1 MSRTTTSPLRQRSII
16 AALLA
21 GLLVLVGQTPAVA
34 APNVQTVTVAH
45 TDISTVRGTPLKTF
59 YEGAWSRNSTHSWA
73 TAGASFEIPFTGESV
88 ALFGRKATTNG
99 TADVY
104 IDGAKIGSAD
114 YHGAKSA
121 TTVPIFSQSGLASGN
136 HVLRVVT
143 VGWVNHASAEFTT
156 ASTVDERALLSA
168 DIERFGAFDPVDFT
182 ADSLSSFSGVLA
194 EVTAV
199 RDAASATDDDLAL
212 ARATLESAVKELVEI
227 SGLRELVTRYQTR
240 VPSMYT
246 EESWAPFAA
255 ATVAASQVLG
265 DASAT
270 AEAVVTAKNRLQDTA
285 SGLDTL
291 ADGAPGMIENNRFW
305 LDTAGNPIFSQG
317 GGIFQFGDRY
327 YWYGVRYTGSQLYY
341 DNPTRTYTRAG
352 EGDFV
357 SITAYSSDD
366 LVNWTFEND
375 VATRDTEL
383 HIPTSKDVSGSYFS
397 DMETLADSVWIGRL
411 GVAYNEQTGRYV
423 LLTQFESPDP
433 ARVSNAGVLFL
444 SGDSPVADFE
454 YANLQTHIPGIYENP
469 NKPGWNQGT
478 GDQTVFTDDDGSDYL
493 VFSSRDGRSRT
504 YVGRLSDSDS
514 LSVEKAVEVYRGA
527 GREGNAMF
535 KLDGQYY
542 IATSDLH
549 GWNSSQTYLVRSLNG
564 QIQGAYSGMYV
575 LPGTEKD
582 YSHVTQSGFFLTVQ
596 GTEQDTVIY
605 AGDRWADFAWNG
617 LGYNQWV
624 PLSGTGA
631 DVRFNSL
638 SEWNLN
644 AKTGEWDV
652 GAGNNYVL
660 NPDFA
665 ADRIAVTSLV
675 GWTQTTDPS
684 SSTTDF
690 VANVSPG
697 DSGSRFALRL
707 GSASAFSGGVYQEM
721 AVPSD
726 VYELSLRSKNPG
738 GLSAAQAVVTGADGE
753 RHSVDLPVSSDWTL
767 VAASDIVIPEGT
779 ARVTV
784 TATGSGGQTLS
795 IDALS
800 LRRQTIDTT
809 ALQKLYDATAGLA
822 ATDFAAPGWAEFTA
836 ARANAEAV
844 LGSVRPQSDVDGAES
859 RLEAARAALAPAVL
873 SITGLPSRLLVPVGG
888 LFDPASVTVTATFAD
903 GTKRA
908 LTPEEYEVIGF
919 DSATAGDRT
928 ATIRVESDLLSSG
941 GATVESRL
949 DLSVLRVWSASVVY
963 KTGDTVLF
971 EGSRWL
977 ASWRTSNQRPGDVHG
992 PWQQIVTGVDGVAVW
1007 TPSRIFTAGEIVVHE
1022 GQRYRAKWWTRAQ
1035 TPGEVHGPWQP
1046 VG

>member
-1 MSRTTTSPLRQRSII
+1 MTRTTATPRWPRSLT

-21 GLLVLVGQTPAVA
+21 GLLVLAGQTPATA
-34 APNVQTVTVAH
+34 APTVQTVTVAH
-45 TDISTVRGTPLKTF
+45 TDISTVQGTPLKTF

-73 TAGASFEIPFTGESV
+73 TAGASFEIPFTGETV

-104 IDGAKIGSAD
+104 VDGLKIGSAD
-114 YHGAKSA
+114 YRGPKS
-121 TTVPIFSQSGLASGN
+121 TSTVPIFNQSGFAPGD

-143 VGWVNHASAEFTT
+143 VGWINHASAEFTT
-156 ASTVDERALLSA
+156 TSVVDERALLTA
-168 DIERFGAFDPVDFT
+168 AIERVGTVEAADFT

-194 EVTAV
+194 EAVAV
-199 RDAASATDDDLAL
+199 RDAATATDADLSL
-212 ARATLESAVKELVEI
+212 ARATLESAAAELVQI
-227 SGLRELVTRYQTR
+227 SGLRELLAQYQTR

-246 EESWAPFAA
+246 AESWAPFAA
-255 ATVAASQVLG
+255 ATVAASQVL
-265 DASAT
+265 DDPSA
-270 AEAVVTAKNRLQDTA
+270 AFAAVVTAKNDLQNTA
-285 SGLDTL
+285 SALDTVS
-291 ADGAPGMIENNRFW
+291 DGVPGTIENNQFW

-317 GGIFQFGDRY
+317 GGIFRFGDRY

-341 DNPTRTYTRAG
+341 DNPTRAYTRAG

-366 LVNWTFEND
+366 LVHWTFEND
-375 VATRDTEL
+375 VATADTAL
-383 HIPTSKDVSGSYFS
+383 NIPTSKDVSGTYFS

-411 GVAYNEQTGRYV
+411 GVAYNEQTARYV

-454 YANLQTHIPGIYENP
+454 YANLQTHIPGVYENP

-493 VFSSRDGRSRT
+493 VFSYRDGRGRT
-504 YVGRLSDSDS
+504 YVGRISDADS
-514 LSVEKAVEVYRGA
+514 LTVENAVEVYRGA

-542 IATSDLH
+542 VASSDLH
-549 GWNSSQTYLVRSLNG
+549 GWNTSQTYLVRSLDG

-638 SEWNLN
+638 SEWDLK
-644 AKTGEWDV
+644 AKSGTWNV

-675 GWTQTTDPS
+675 GWTQITDPG
-684 SSTTDF
+684 SSTSAF

-707 GSASAFSGGVYQEM
+707 GAAGAFSGGVYQEM
-721 AVPSD
+721 GVPAG
-726 VYELSLRSKNPG
+726 VYEISLRAKNPG
-738 GLSAAQAVVTGADGE
+738 GLSAAQVVVTGADGE
-753 RHSVDLPVSSDWTL
+753 RHPLDLPVSSDWTTA
-767 VAASDIVIPEGT
+767 VAGGIVLPEGT
-779 ARVTV
+779 ARVVV

-795 IDALS
+795 IDALA
-800 LRRQTIDTT
+800 LRRQSIETS
-809 ALQKLYDATAGLA
+809 ALQELYDATAGLA
-822 ATDFAAPGWAEFTA
+822 ATEFAAVGWTEFAA
-836 ARANAEAV
+836 ARLDAEVV
-844 LGSVRPQSDVDGAES
+844 LGSIRPQADVDGAVA
-859 RLEAARAALAPAVL
+859 RLEAARAALTPAVL
-873 SITGLPSRLLVPVGG
+873 SVTVSPARLLVAVGG
-888 LFDPASVTVTATFAD
+888 VFDPAAVTVTATLAD
-903 GTKRA
+903 GTERA
-908 LTPEEYEVIGF
+908 LSPEDYVVTGF
-919 DSATAGDRT
+919 DTATAGDPT
-928 ATIRVESDLLSSG
+928 ATIQVDADLLSVE
-941 GATVESRL
+941 GAPVEFDV
-949 DLSVLRVWSASVVY
+949 DLIVLRPWSPSAVY
-963 KTGDTVLF
+963 KAGDRVLF
-971 EGSRWL
+971 EGSEWL
-977 ASWRTSNQRPGDVHG
+977 ASWRTSKQSPGDVHG
-992 PWQQIVTGVDGVAVW
+992 PWQQIITEADGVAVW
-1007 TPSRIFTAGEIVVHE
+1007 TPSRIFTEGETVVYE